1 MRKLF
6 TVLLCIL
13 LMVFSGCTDTKKEDP
28 APKPEQPDTTHVTA
42 QDKGVILSTSREVRD
57 MTQMIK
63 PSKAGNTVFG
73 ILVAIENNSKAD
85 VPISPDFVTL
95 KTNDG
100 KTHKYSA
107 QLTNSQILGKSA
119 FTNRT
124 IPPDYRG
131 GGLLIFEVNSGSKAA
146 SLIYKDNSGHNLTLN
161 FQTQAPKNNV

>member
-6 TVLLCIL
+6 TVLLCIIL
-13 LMVFSGCTDTKKEDP
+13 LVFSGCTNAKKENT
-28 APKPEQPDTTHVTA
+28 APKPVEPDTAHVTA
-42 QDKGVILSTSREVRD
+42 EDKGLIISTSREVRD

-63 PSKAGNTVFG
+63 PTKADNSVFG

-100 KTHKYSA
+100 TTHKYSSE
-107 QLTNSQILGKSA
+107 LTNSKILGKSA
-119 FTNRT
+119 FVSRT

-131 GGLLIFEVNSGSKAA
+131 GGLLIFEVKKGLKVD
-146 SLIYKDNSGHNLTLN
+146 SLLYKDNSGHNMTLN

>member
-6 TVLLCIL
+6 TVLLCI
-13 LMVFSGCTDTKKEDP
+13 VFVVLSGCTSTKKEEA
-28 APKPEQPDTTHVTA
+28 APKPVQPDVSHVTA
-42 QDKGVILSTSREVRD
+42 EDKGVTISTSRDVRD

-63 PSKAGNTVFG
+63 PSNAGNSVFG

-95 KTNDG
+95 KTSDG

-107 QLTNSQILGKSA
+107 QLTNSKILGKSA
-119 FTNRT
+119 FTSRT
-124 IPPDYRG
+124 IPHNYRG
-131 GGLLIFEVNSGSKAA
+131 GGLLIFEVNKDLKAE
-146 SLIYKDNSGHNLTLN
+146 SLFYKDNSGHNMTLN